1 MYRKQVRRRRAVLAL
16 LIVGSFALLTLTY
29 GQGSNGLQRGVTA
42 VFAPVSSVLDRAL
55 KPARDLINWVDETF
69 DARGKNHQLEAEL
82 RVARRQA
89 VGGKAA
95 LAENAEL
102 RKLLKFDK
110 SGAIPA
116 GTDPVT
122 ARVIGL
128 SPTVWFSDV
137 TIDAGSDDGVAVN
150 DPVVNG
156 DGLIGRVTAVVGGA
170 SKVMLLSDHSSR
182 VSVRIV
188 PAGVQG
194 IVKATVGEPDRLV
207 LGFLNSDKNIHKGE
221 SVVTAGWHGEGIE
234 SRFPPNIPVGEVTK
248 ATLVEQEAQERSIV
262 RPYADLRNLD
272 TVQVLTGG
280 ASG

>member
-1 MYRKQVRRRRAVLAL
+1 VLAL

-69 DARGKNHQLEAEL
+69 DARGKNHRLEEEVDML
-82 RVARRQA
+82 RREV

-95 LAENAEL
+95 LAENEEF
-102 RKLLKFDK
+102 RGLLKLEK
-110 SGAIPA
+110 SGAIPE
-116 GTDPVT
+116 GDVPVT
-122 ARVIGL
+122 GRVIGL

-137 TIDAGSDDGVAVN
+137 VIDVGSDDGVKGH
-150 DPVVNG
+150 DPVVNAA
-156 DGLIGRVTAVVGGA
+156 GLIGQVTAMAGGA
-170 SKVMLLSDHSSR
+170 SKVMLLSDHSSK
-182 VSVRIV
+182 VSVRVV

-194 IVKATVGEPDRLV
+194 IVRPTVGEPDRLV
-207 LGFLNSDKNIHKGE
+207 LEFLNSDKRIHPGE
-221 SVVTAGWHGEGIE
+221 SVVTAGWHSEGIE
-234 SRFPPNIPVGEVTK
+234 SGFPPNIPVGEVVK
-248 ATLVEQEAQERSIV
+248 ATIVEQEAQERSIV

-280 ASG
+280 SGQ